1 MSSTPREDAA
11 AAATTPPGAPREP
24 GGGGAEERRRFEREP
39 MSSGERSAD
48 LVLGAL
54 RRATSSLR
62 LNEMAAVTGMPVG
75 QIGTALLALERRGE
89 ATFAG
94 GRWAST
100 TPAEETR

>member
-1 MSSTPREDAA
+1 MSSDPCEDAA
-11 AAATTPPGAPREP
+11 AAVTAQPGAPREP
-24 GGGGAEERRRFEREP
+24 GGGDAGDRRRSEREP
-39 MSSGERSAD
+39 MSSGERSAE
-48 LVLGAL
+48 LVLVAL
-54 RRATSSLR
+54 RCATSSLR

-100 TPAEETR
+100 TPAEDTL